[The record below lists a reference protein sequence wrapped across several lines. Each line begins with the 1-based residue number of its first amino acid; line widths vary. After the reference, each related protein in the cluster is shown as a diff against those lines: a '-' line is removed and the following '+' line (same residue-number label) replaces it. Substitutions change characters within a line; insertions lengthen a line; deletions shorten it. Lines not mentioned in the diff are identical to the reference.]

1 MKIHSDVITRDD
13 VYRAASVA
21 RSVFPGTS
29 VEVSAVGSRS
39 HRRAFE
45 VHMTGDGST
54 CRNRTNA
61 GTRYGDHGTE
71 AEYSAG
77 YAAWGWLVATL
88 YDIDPDAVWGSAK
101 NPIYGSKADFELKTA
116 DLFDTDLSNDER
128 RAATLDFQ
136 KNGPRKMAKRQAD
149 RVEAFYVEAK
159 QGFMGTPGRTGI

>member
-45 VHMTGDGST
+45 IHMTGDGST

-61 GTRYGDHGTE
+61 GTRYGDHGGE

-77 YAAWGWLVATL
+77 YAAWGWLMASL
-88 YDIDPDAVWGSAK
+88 YDVDQSAVWGTVRR
-101 NPIYGSKADFELKTA
+101 PTYGSKADFNARTA
-116 DLFDTDLSNDER
+116 DLFDTGLSNDER

-136 KNGPRKMAKRQAD
+136 KNGPRKMAKRQAM
-149 RVEAFYVEAK
+149 R
-159 QGFMGTPGRTGI
+159 GRSFNGSPNPQASFLAYHGAA